1 MWAPARTSPVA
12 LISGFSCGWL
22 RSRPTDLAGPAVSA
36 RIRNVSVPAAAA
48 AAARSAA
55 SDVSSAAP
63 PGGATA
69 AGLRPSAARK
79 LSSCALSARTW
90 AARESIW
97 RGVGCCAEPALG
109 RATSPASA
117 AMTAYR
123 CRLIVERLLFQRST
137 AGDRA
142 PGAGAGGRRFPRGG
156 GGGPPVC
163 YSLGRGGARGGGGR
177 GGGGRPG
184 GGAMRAYRCRLI
196 VERPLSHRPRA
207 GARAPGGGGG
217 GGGSRGGGGG
227 GPPVC
232 YSLELGGARGGE
244 LRRVKRGAG
253 ATAGGGPL
261 RSGGA
266 AGGAN
271 VPARCGCTRA
281 IAEGDSAQ
289 RRALCSAREPAAGP
303 APHLGR
309 A

>member
-22 RSRPTDLAGPAVSA
+22 RSRPTNLVGPAVSA

-97 RGVGCCAEPALG
+97 RWVGCCAEPALG
-109 RATSPASA
+109 RATSPASV
-117 AMTAYR
+117 AMMAYR

-142 PGAGAGGRRFPRGG
+142 PGAGAGGRRFPRG
-156 GGGPPVC
+156 
-163 YSLGRGGARGGGGR
+163 R
-177 GGGGRPG
+177 
-184 GGAMRAYRCRLI
+184 
-196 VERPLSHRPRA
+196 
-207 GARAPGGGGG
+207 
-217 GGGSRGGGGG
+217 
-227 GPPVC
+227 
-232 YSLELGGARGGE
+232 
-244 LRRVKRGAG
+244 
-253 ATAGGGPL
+253 
-261 RSGGA
+261 GA
-266 AGGAN
+266 AGLRQPGAGRRSGWGGEAGE
-271 VPARCGCTRA
+271 ARRRRDRRRGHRA
-281 IAEGDSAQ
+281 FGGRKSGGEGKRGDLGG
-289 RRALCSAREPAAGP
+289 RRIL
-303 APHLGR
+303 
-309 A
+309 